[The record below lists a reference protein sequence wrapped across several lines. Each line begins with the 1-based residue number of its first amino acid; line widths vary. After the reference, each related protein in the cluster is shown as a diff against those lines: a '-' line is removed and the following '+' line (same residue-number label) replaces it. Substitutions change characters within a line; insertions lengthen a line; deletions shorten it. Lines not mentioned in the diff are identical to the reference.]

1 MVRAT
6 NTNLRIH
13 FLIHLITSILLL
25 ISTSISAQNILS
37 THYSKDNGL
46 KSEYIKSIAKDSI
59 GYLWMGTDNGLVR
72 YNGLTFKGYGSS
84 QLHSNYIKQL
94 LQKKDGSLYA
104 ITDKEIVQIYSTP
117 DEVTFKVLMQT
128 KTPEADEGDLFYGK
142 MLYEDRNNVLWA
154 ADNSQIFKQTPSG
167 EFELTFSNFDLI
179 NEAQNR
185 SFQLV
190 ENIDGELFAFH
201 HTGVVL
207 KYDEE
212 ANQFRDMKANLSL
225 DNIQHAIWYNGSS
238 FLVADTG
245 KGVSLVEIKGN
256 KVTRRQIGQRLDA
269 SYIQEIGTDTYM
281 VSCWL
286 KGMYRLESTYEGFK
300 LHRDAELGVYN
311 GNAMYYNDLDLW
323 LARDNGVSLF
333 QQLPFN
339 QFAQNVTTSFIQHV
353 NGDDKNLY
361 FTDGDNFYTGTIN
374 SINEFKLTQKIK
386 VKPSGNAFLRI
397 LPTKNGVWTSDAEGH
412 LVLWKGTQEIKKFDL
427 SHLGGAIF
435 VMKQDKNGNLWVCQ
449 DGIAGVIK
457 IQPSGKTKIYSVEE
471 GVSSRAISIEI
482 TESNEIL
489 LGGSSKEGL
498 VFQYNDV
505 IDGFDNLTTDLNFK
519 LEGNLQTNDIRKA
532 SNGDVILGTSYG
544 TMILK
549 DEKIKRLNLGDFTTI
564 SNNALAIDPSEQQL
578 WISTPSGLIR
588 YNFEHDEYLRYT
600 YKDGLPDGQLNHR
613 GLYIDDFGKLFIS
626 STRGIG
632 FAPNLQVLKET
643 PKPFI
648 EQVHVGGD
656 KIGNDERPEV
666 ASDSYL
672 RVDFHIPVYPTEN
685 VALQKRILGYP
696 GLDEWTNFE
705 KDHEGLLIDKLE
717 AGSSYTLE
725 IRGRKTGNFSWSRP
739 MAFRFSVFT
748 PFYKQWWSYVI
759 YIVGTITIVLIFVQ
773 LNILRSRRDK
783 RRLEE
788 QVNLRTKEVEQQ
800 SSELTEKN
808 SELEK
813 AFNRLKRSEAILNH
827 NTKELERAKK
837 EADKAVSKLK
847 DKNTELEETSRT
859 IREQHQEMKSHREQ
873 ILRQNELVKE
883 QALLLSQHNDKVK
896 SSVNYARRMQTAV
909 FGQPSEMA
917 EQMKGIGQHW
927 DGFVYLKPRDI
938 VSGDF
943 HWYGEKNE
951 NHIIVAADC
960 TGHGVPGAFMSLI
973 GNDLLNQIV
982 YERGILDPGR
992 ILKLMNDMIRQALNQ
1007 AENENSR
1014 DGMDIAICVVSPKRK
1029 TLTFAGAGRPL
1040 YYIDNN
1046 DPDELKRLKGGKFG
1060 IGGKATK
1067 KKVFDS
1073 YSLPLEDIKV
1083 MYICSDGYQDQFG
1096 GPNGRKLMQR
1106 PFKEL
1111 LFSIHDKEMDLQNKS
1126 LDQFMEQWMLH
1137 GNQKQI
1143 DDMLIIGLKPHVVV
1157 DEESEKEIL
1166 LVDEHEAQRQSIF

>member
-6 NTNLRIH
+6 NSNLRIH
-13 FLIHLITSILLL
+13 FLIKLVTSILLL
-25 ISTSISAQNILS
+25 ISTTTSAQNILS

-72 YNGLTFKGYGSS
+72 YNGLSFKNYGSS

-104 ITDKEIVQIYSTP
+104 ITDKEVVQIFSTP
-117 DEVTFKVLMQT
+117 DEVSFKVLLQT
-128 KTPEADEGDLFYGK
+128 KTPEADTGDLFYGK

-154 ADNSQIFKQTPSG
+154 ADNSQIFKQNASG
-167 EFELTFSNFDLI
+167 KFELTFSDFDLI

-201 HTGVVL
+201 HTGAVL

-212 ANQFRDMKANLSL
+212 ANQFRNMNANLSL
-225 DNIQHAIWYNGSS
+225 TNIQHAIWYNGSS
-238 FLVADTG
+238 FLVADAG
-245 KGVSLVEIKGN
+245 KGISLVEIKGN
-256 KVTRRQIGQRLDA
+256 RVSRQQIGQKLDA

-281 VSCWL
+281 VSAWL

-300 LHRDAELGVYN
+300 LHRDPELGVYN
-311 GNAMYYNDLDLW
+311 GNSMYYNDLDLW

-333 QQLPFN
+333 QKLPFN
-339 QFAQNVTTSFIQHV
+339 QFAQNITSSFIQHIS
-353 NGDDKNLY
+353 GDDKNLY
-361 FTDGDNFYTGTIN
+361 FTDGDNFYTGSLN
-374 SINEFKLTQKIK
+374 SINEFKLQQKIK
-386 VKPSGNAFLRI
+386 VKPSGNSFLRI
-397 LPTKNGVWTSDAEGH
+397 LPTSKGVWTSDAEGH
-412 LVLWKGTQEIKKFDL
+412 IILWKGNREIKKYDL

-435 VMKQDKNGNLWVCQ
+435 VMKQDQNGNLWICQ

-457 IQPSGKTKIYSVEE
+457 IQPNGKTKIYSVEE

-482 TESNEIL
+482 TNTNEIL

-498 VFQYNDV
+498 VFQYNGVVDA
-505 IDGFDNLTTDLNFK
+505 FDNLTEELNFK
-519 LEGNLQTNDIRKA
+519 LSGNLQTNDLRKL
-532 SNGDVILGTSYG
+532 SNGNVILGTSYG

-549 DEKIKRLNLGDFTTI
+549 DGKIKRLNLGDFTSI

-578 WISTPSGLIR
+578 WIATPSGLIR
-588 YNFEHDEYLRYT
+588 YNFEHDEYLLYT
-600 YKDGLPDGQLNHR
+600 YKDGLPDGSLNHR

-626 STRGIG
+626 TTRGIG

-656 KIGNDERPEV
+656 KIDINERPDV

-696 GLDEWTNFE
+696 GLDEWTSFE

-739 MAFRFSVFT
+739 LAFRFSVFT

-759 YIVGTITIVLIFVQ
+759 YVVGTITIVLIFVQ
-773 LNILRSRRDK
+773 LNILRSRREQK
-783 RRLEE
+783 RLEE

-800 SSELTEKN
+800 SSELTDKN
-808 SELEK
+808 NELEK

-827 NTKELERAKK
+827 NTKELERAKR

-917 EQMKGIGQHW
+917 EQMKAIGQHW

-1046 DPDELKRLKGGKFG
+1046 EPEELKRLKGGKFG

-1096 GPNGRKLMQR
+1096 GPNGRKLMQK
-1106 PFKEL
+1106 PFKDL
-1111 LFSIHDKEMDLQNKS
+1111 LYSIHDKEMDLQNKS

-1143 DDMLIIGLKPHVVV
+1143 DDMLIIGLRPHVVI

>member
-6 NTNLRIH
+6 NSNKFIH
-13 FLIHLITSILLL
+13 FLIPLVTSILLL
-25 ISTSISAQNILS
+25 ISTSIFAQNTLS

-46 KSEYIKSIAKDSI
+46 KAEYIKSIAKDSI
-59 GYLWMGTDNGLVR
+59 GYLWLGTDNGLIR
-72 YNGLTFKGYGSS
+72 YNGMSFKSYGSS
-84 QLHSNYIKQL
+84 QLHSDYVKQL

-104 ITDKEIVQIYSTP
+104 ITDKEVVQIFSKP
-117 DEVTFKVLMQT
+117 NEVTFKVLMQT
-128 KTPEADEGDLFYGK
+128 KTPEADEGDMFYGK
-142 MLYEDRNNVLWA
+142 MLYEDRDNNLWA
-154 ADNSQIFKQTPSG
+154 ADNSQIFKQAKNG
-167 EFELTFSNFDLI
+167 KFELVFSDFDLI

-190 ENIDGELFAFH
+190 ENIDGVLYAFH
-201 HTGVVL
+201 HTGSL
-207 KYDEE
+207 
-212 ANQFRDMKANLSL
+212 FRYEPEINSFKRISKNIGL
-225 DNIQHAIWYNGSS
+225 DNIQHAIWFNGSS
-238 FLVADTG
+238 FLVADGG

-256 KVTRRQIGQRLDA
+256 KVSRKQIGQRIDA

-281 VSCWL
+281 VSGWL

-300 LHRDAELGVYN
+300 LHRDNELGVYN
-311 GNAMYYNDLDLW
+311 GNSMFYNDLDLW
-323 LARDNGVSLF
+323 LARDNGISLF

-339 QFAQNVTTSFIQHV
+339 QFARNITNSFIQHI

-361 FTDGDNFYTGTIN
+361 FTDGDNLYMGSLN
-374 SINEFKLTQKIK
+374 SINEFKLDNKIQ

-397 LPTKNGVWTSDAEGH
+397 LPTKKGVWTTDAEGH
-412 LVLWKGTQEIKKFDL
+412 IVLWKGKEKIKQFDL
-427 SHLGGAIF
+427 SNIGGAIF
-435 VMKQDKNGNLWVCQ
+435 VIEQDKNNNLWVCQ

-457 IQPSGKTKIYSVEE
+457 IEPSGKTKIYSVEE
-471 GVSSRAISIEI
+471 GVSSRAISIKI
-482 TESNEIL
+482 TEANEII
-489 LGGSSKEGL
+489 LGGSSTEGL
-498 VFQYNDV
+498 VFQYNEVVDA
-505 IDGFDNLTTDLNFK
+505 FDNLTADLNFK
-519 LEGNLQTNDIRKA
+519 LDANLQTNDIAKT
-532 SNGDVILGTSYG
+532 SDGSIILGTSYG

-549 DEKIKRLNLGDFTTI
+549 DEKIKRLNLGDFTSI
-564 SNNALAIDPSEQQL
+564 SNNGLALDPSEQQL
-578 WISTPSGLIR
+578 WIATPSGLIR
-588 YNFEHDEYLRYT
+588 YNFEHDEYLLYN
-600 YKDGLPDGQLNHR
+600 YKDGLPDGSLNHR
-613 GLYIDDFGKLFIS
+613 GLYIDEYGKLFIS
-626 STRGIG
+626 TTRGIG

-648 EQVHVGGD
+648 EQIRVGGD
-656 KIGNDERPEV
+656 KIDLTERPDV
-666 ASDSYL
+666 SSDSYL
-672 RVDFHIPVYPTEN
+672 RVNFHIPVYPTEN
-685 VALQKRILGYP
+685 VVLQKRILGYP

-705 KDHEGLLIDKLE
+705 KERDGLLIDELE

-739 MAFRFSVFT
+739 LSFRFSVFT

-759 YIVGTITIVLIFVQ
+759 YVVGTITIVLVFVQ
-773 LNILRSRRDK
+773 LNILRSRREQK
-783 RRLEE
+783 RLEE

-808 SELEK
+808 NELEK

-827 NTKELERAKK
+827 NTKELERAKR

-909 FGQPSEMA
+909 FGQASEMA
-917 EQMKGIGQHW
+917 EKMKAIGQHW

-1040 YYIDNN
+1040 YYIENQN
-1046 DPDELKRLKGGKFG
+1046 PDELKRLKGGKFG

-1111 LFSIHDKEMDLQNKS
+1111 LYSIHEKEMDLQGKA

-1143 DDMLIIGLKPHVVV
+1143 DDMLIIGLRPHVVV

-1166 LVDEHEAQRQSIF
+1166 LVDEHEGQRQSVF